1 MERSDED
8 NNDDFDFE
16 YSTSKQNKSIGNRSV
31 YNKTLTKT
39 KKKKVNFR
47 AFICFMLCLEQL
59 TNCFC

>member
-8 NNDDFDFE
+8 NNDYFDFE

-39 KKKKVNFR
+39 KKKKS
-47 AFICFMLCLEQL
+47 
-59 TNCFC
+59 

>member
-31 YNKTLTKT
+31 YNKTYKN
-39 KKKKVNFR
+39 KKKKLISVR
-47 AFICFMLCLEQL
+47 LSVLCFV
-59 TNCFC
+59 